1 MKPIVKILLATLAYG
16 GGLILTGVLAPLLHI
31 PAMPSMSDEPQSS
44 ERWLLITL
52 ATTPLF
58 MASLLPLVG
67 GLRGTWL
74 KRWLGVSAL
83 LFVALGLNAAI
94 ELTIFSTHGSDSLYM
109 AFYFVLQCFLAA
121 AVMTAGRSAGAEAA
135 FASFSAAGWA
145 WRLAVAWLAFPVIYT
160 VFGMGVAPFVVPY
173 YEAGVGHLTLP
184 PIEVIIRTAFV
195 RSVLILAASLP
206 AIVLW
211 KKSRG
216 QFIVAMGLAQAM
228 AGGLF
233 PMAAAEFMPA
243 VVRVAHAIEITADSF
258 AYAAVLGVL
267 FVSARKRPQSEV
279 NSASAPDPASLDS
292 AHG

>member
-16 GGLILTGVLAPLLHI
+16 GGMILTGVLAPLLHI
-31 PAMPSMSDEPQSS
+31 PAMPSMSDQPQSP
-44 ERWLLITL
+44 ERWLLITI

-58 MASLLPLVG
+58 MASLLPLVA
-67 GLRGTWL
+67 GLRGAWL
-74 KRWLGVSAL
+74 KRWLGVGAL

-109 AFYFVLQCFLAA
+109 ACYLVLQCFLAA
-121 AVMTAGRSAGAEAA
+121 AVMTAGSSAGADATLP
-135 FASFSAAGWA
+135 SFNAAGWG

-173 YEAGVGHLTLP
+173 YEAGIGHLTLP
-184 PIEVIIRTAFV
+184 PIEVIIRTQFV
-195 RSVLILAASLP
+195 RSVIILAASLP

-228 AGGLF
+228 AGGIF
-233 PMAAAEFMPA
+233 PLASAEFMPA
-243 VVRVAHAIEITADSF
+243 VVRVAHAIELTADSF
-258 AYAAVLGVL
+258 AYAAVLGML
-267 FVSARKRPQSEV
+267 FLPARKRPQSVV
-279 NSASAPDPASLDS
+279 NSASAPAPAFLDS
-292 AHG
+292 AKG